1 MIMKLE
7 IYKAMLETAQTMEV
21 PKYIELTYHI
31 DEEQSKEFL
40 ADIDLKEHAL
50 LLEEW
55 DNEGRSRYKKTL
67 YGIKFAIQFNYS
79 TD

>member
-1 MIMKLE
+1 MILE
-7 IYKAMLETAQTMEV
+7 IYKAMLETAQTIEV

-31 DEEQSKEFL
+31 DEEQSAEFWANKSL
-40 ADIDLKEHAL
+40 KKEHGL

-55 DNEGRSRYKKTL
+55 NSEGKSRYKKTL

-79 TD
+79 KLN